1 MPAYEIPGRGTIDLD
16 LLVLDL
22 NGTLTVDG
30 QIVPGVAQ
38 RIQTLQE
45 QGFDCYLLTADT
57 CGTGSHVAETL
68 GLHIH
73 RLSPG
78 QELQQK
84 RAFVEDLGA
93 AQVAAI
99 GNGANDE
106 LMLAAVREA
115 GGVAIAVDNGEGC
128 HTGSLA
134 RSNLFIRGAAEALDL
149 LLDPKRLIAG
159 LRR

>member
-1 MPAYEIPGRGTIDLD
+1 M
-16 LLVLDL
+16 LVCDYS
-22 NGTLTVDG
+22 GTLSCGGKLGSGVQERLLRLDEILDIHVLTSDTFGTVEFELTN
-30 QIVPGVAQ
+30 VPANIRVLKGD
-38 RIQTLQE
+38 RHE
-45 QGFDCYLLTADT
+45 
-57 CGTGSHVAETL
+57 
-68 GLHIH
+68 
-73 RLSPG
+73 
-78 QELQQK
+78 QQK
-84 RAFVEDLGA
+84 RRFVTQECVPRT
-93 AQVAAI
+93 VAAI

>member
-57 CGTGSHVAETL
+57 RGTGSHVAETL

-84 RAFVEDLGA
+84 RAFVEKLGA
-93 AQVAAI
+93 VRVAAI
-99 GNGANDE
+99 GNGANDAGMLDAAAVGIAVLQAE
-106 LMLAAVREA
+106 GAAWGALRSADAVAPDICAALDMLAIPLRL
-115 GGVAIAVDNGEGC
+115 VA
-128 HTGSLA
+128 T
-134 RSNLFIRGAAEALDL
+134 
-149 LLDPKRLIAG
+149 
-159 LRR
+159 LRY